1 MNRTEVV
8 AAFALSCIL
17 GVAPTQE
24 PAKGPPGGAQADP
37 IDGIVAAMR
46 DAERRAKSFRLEL
59 STVGQLP
66 GGLELT
72 TKGVLHVLRGAQPA
86 VHSAVEFSFA
96 DGLSGRMESAQTKA
110 GIVLFEDDPAAG
122 ELFLHIDPATVA
134 DLEWAGTVLERAD
147 LPGMVDGRA
156 VAPLG
161 SAMVADL
168 RRRFALA
175 LAERKDRDGEPG
187 RWLVGPRSVGVED
200 KDPDVPVA
208 DKVELFIRDADH
220 ALLEVRHLLGDKVVQ
235 RLDVKRVEVDV
246 DLPAKAFVVDGGGQ
260 RLREVHQHAPMWN
273 QIEQVLRQ
281 AEAKAVDKADGKAEP
296 EVRPSRR

>member
-8 AAFALSCIL
+8 AAFALSCL
-17 GVAPTQE
+17 VGVASAQE
-24 PAKGPPGGAQADP
+24 PPKGPPAAAQADP

-46 DAERRAKSFRLEL
+46 DAERRAKSFRLEI
-59 STVGQLP
+59 STQGQLP

-86 VHSAVEFSFA
+86 VHSAVEFTFA
-96 DGLSGRMESAQTKA
+96 DGLSGRMESAQTKT

-134 DLEWAGTVLERAD
+134 DLEWAGGVLERAD
-147 LPGMVDGRA
+147 LPGMADARA
-156 VAPLG
+156 AAPLG

-168 RRRFALA
+168 RRHFTLA
-175 LAERKDRDGEPG
+175 VGERKEREGEAG
-187 RWLVGPRSVGVED
+187 RWLAGPRAVGVED

-208 DKVELFIRDADH
+208 DKVELFVRDADH
-220 ALLEVRHLLGDKVVQ
+220 ALLEVRHLLGNKVVQ
-235 RLDVKRVEVDV
+235 HLVVKRVEVDIE
-246 DLPAKAFVVDGGGQ
+246 LPEKTFAVDGGGQ
-260 RLREVHQHAPMWN
+260 RLREVQQHAPMWS
-273 QIEQVLRQ
+273 QIEQLLRQ
-281 AEAKAVDKADGKAEP
+281 AEAKAADKTGGKAEP